1 MSWLRALRWPSYR
14 RVWLVATTLQLG
26 YWFASI
32 GFQWLVAQK
41 TGNDP
46 LALSILYFFML
57 VPMLV
62 FSLPAGVLADTRD
75 HRSNVALAQTGVV
88 VVCVITALLVVLD
101 RAPFEVLVACG
112 FASGLVQAL
121 AIPSSAALI
130 ANAVPA
136 EDMSSA
142 IVVQSGGMNLAR
154 ILGPGLA
161 GVIILSLGVLDSVL
175 VYGGLA
181 AVNLVVMRGLRNLPM
196 PDNRPPPLGIG
207 ARIRSG
213 LRHVRVRQPA
223 GTALLGVAAASVFG
237 LGYNAQMPAVAARV
251 SPDPSVFLLLT
262 TLSAIGSGA
271 GVALVALRSHATP
284 SVVPAAV
291 MLAVQGGVVLA
302 LGFTTT
308 LWLAVALVTVG
319 GAMMFGI
326 MTLCNTVVQAVVD
339 DDHRGRVMSLYV
351 MCWGGL
357 MPIGGLLLGVLWH
370 LTGPEWALAANGLAA
385 LAVAGAVLRPRL
397 APERPDTQPA

>member
-1 MSWLRALRWPSYR
+1 
-14 RVWLVATTLQLG
+14 
-26 YWFASI
+26 
-32 GFQWLVAQK
+32 
-41 TGNDP
+41 
-46 LALSILYFFML
+46 
-57 VPMLV
+57 
-62 FSLPAGVLADTRD
+62 
-75 HRSNVALAQTGVV
+75 
-88 VVCVITALLVVLD
+88 
-101 RAPFEVLVACG
+101 
-112 FASGLVQAL
+112 
-121 AIPSSAALI
+121 
-130 ANAVPA
+130 
-136 EDMSSA
+136 
-142 IVVQSGGMNLAR
+142 
-154 ILGPGLA
+154 
-161 GVIILSLGVLDSVL
+161 
-175 VYGGLA
+175 
-181 AVNLVVMRGLRNLPM
+181 MRGLRNLPM
-196 PDNRPPPLGIG
+196 RDNRPPPLGIG

-213 LRHVRVRQPA
+213 LRHVRERQPA
-223 GTALLGVAAASVFG
+223 GTALLVVAATSVFG
-237 LGYNAQMPAVAARV
+237 LGYIAQMPAVAARV

-284 SVVPAAV
+284 SVIPAAV

-326 MTLCNTVVQAVVD
+326 MTSCNTIVQAVVD

-357 MPIGGLLLGVLWH
+357 MPIGGLLVGVLWH

-385 LAVAGAVLRPRL
+385 LAVAGAVLRPSL